1 MAAVLGV
8 FGFVALVAYA
18 TVGVGGAVAQAA
30 DTQEISAKALTNH
43 GCNDTEWHFVITEVD
58 SEADAPATIH
68 VTWANGDSADVPL
81 ADFTG
86 KVAHYTT
93 MANLDSTVTSATA
106 EIYAGWSGEFNLS
119 HGPCGPPPSSSPPPS
134 TTKPPPS
141 TTTPPPSTTTPPPS
155 TTTPPPSTTTPPP
168 STSSAPVVSSSVP
181 ASASSPTSAA
191 AVVATSSPF
200 VPGPGQTGDTG
211 PDGGSTLKKILL
223 GVALA
228 FLTSAAVLAVQPLR
242 RRGNHA

>member
-18 TVGVGGAVAQAA
+18 TVGVGGAAAQAA
-30 DTQEISAKALTNH
+30 DTKEISAKALTDH
-43 GCNDTEWHFVITEVD
+43 ECEDTEWHFVITQVD
-58 SEADAPATIH
+58 SADHAPAAIH

-81 ADFTG
+81 AMFTG
-86 KVAHYTT
+86 GVAHYTT
-93 MANLDSTVTSATA
+93 MDNLDSTVTSATA
-106 EIYAGWSGEFNLS
+106 EIYAEWSGEFNLS

-134 TTKPPPS
+134 TTK
-141 TTTPPPSTTTPPPS
+141 PPPS